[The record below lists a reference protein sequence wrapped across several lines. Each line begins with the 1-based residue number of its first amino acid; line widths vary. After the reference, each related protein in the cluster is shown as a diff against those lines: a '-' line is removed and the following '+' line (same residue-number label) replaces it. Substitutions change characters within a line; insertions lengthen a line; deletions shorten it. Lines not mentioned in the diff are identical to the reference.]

1 MQHLKMEEIESIE
14 TESEIFEGKEFLK
27 KGDLKEIATI
37 LKVNSRSV
45 YRVFQGTAQS
55 DLISGTI
62 KKMIEK
68 RKSHIIQ
75 SIDKVVC
82 QSNGKIKSL

>member
-37 LKVNSRSV
+37 LK
-45 YRVFQGTAQS
+45 
-55 DLISGTI
+55 
-62 KKMIEK
+62 
-68 RKSHIIQ
+68 
-75 SIDKVVC
+75 
-82 QSNGKIKSL
+82 GKF